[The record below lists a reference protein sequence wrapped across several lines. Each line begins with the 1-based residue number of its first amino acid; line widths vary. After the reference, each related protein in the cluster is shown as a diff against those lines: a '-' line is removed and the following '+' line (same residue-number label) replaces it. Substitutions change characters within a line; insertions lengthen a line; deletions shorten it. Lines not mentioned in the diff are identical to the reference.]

1 MLKKIFMLLL
11 AVVLGV
17 FACGCRD
24 SPSGENETNTP
35 PGTDAP
41 DDTDFEHKVR
51 FTQRNI
57 SATDAL
63 GRFYDA
69 AGELDESKQVGI
81 FYFLWSGSAA
91 ADFDLSKM
99 DLERIKAN
107 TDIGAFHYWSEP
119 LYGYY
124 HSADPWVFRK
134 HLELFMNA
142 GIDYIFFDVTNAILY
157 ENVLDSILPVA
168 LELQQAGY
176 PVPKLAFYCNAK
188 TKETV
193 TALYNGYYKPGTEN
207 GDKYKSLWY
216 RFADTNNAN
225 AQGKPWIA
233 ARRSGLGD
241 KEPNFAD
248 CSAEIKEFFYLKDAQ
263 WPNEGANFDNGMP
276 WMSWADGEQYNHNG
290 IMSVSVAQHTSGAF
304 SDAVLENNRNRGR
317 GRGWSSERGNDAAA
331 VDSGANFAGQW
342 QNAISAG
349 NAVNNVFVT
358 GWNEWIAQKQP
369 KGQGRSS
376 AYFVDLFN
384 KEFSRD
390 TEMMKGGYGDNFYL
404 QTAQNIRRFKAK
416 AGVAPDEFTVRRID
430 LSGDSAQ
437 WNATACYV
445 DMAGDTAARNYRS
458 ANTTLKE
465 PYTVPESPNDI
476 KSIRVAHDDE
486 YVYFRIECADKIT
499 APEAN
504 VRNWMNLFIEV
515 DGATGDNWNGYR
527 FVVNRTVIGNSTYV
541 ERLKAD
547 GSSSAE
553 ASATL
558 KLSGRTLTVKISRR
572 DIVATGASVLRF
584 KVADN
589 VAETANIMD
598 YYVHGDC
605 APLGRLSYTYR
616 IK

>member
-1 MLKKIFMLLL
+1 
-11 AVVLGV
+11 
-17 FACGCRD
+17 
-24 SPSGENETNTP
+24 
-35 PGTDAP
+35 
-41 DDTDFEHKVR
+41 
-51 FTQRNI
+51 
-57 SATDAL
+57 
-63 GRFYDA
+63 
-69 AGELDESKQVGI
+69 
-81 FYFLWSGSAA
+81 
-91 ADFDLSKM
+91 
-99 DLERIKAN
+99 
-107 TDIGAFHYWSEP
+107 
-119 LYGYY
+119 
-124 HSADPWVFRK
+124 
-134 HLELFMNA
+134 
-142 GIDYIFFDVTNAILY
+142 
-157 ENVLDSILPVA
+157 
-168 LELQQAGY
+168 
-176 PVPKLAFYCNAK
+176 
-188 TKETV
+188 
-193 TALYNGYYKPGTEN
+193 
-207 GDKYKSLWY
+207 
-216 RFADTNNAN
+216 
-225 AQGKPWIA
+225 
-233 ARRSGLGD
+233 
-241 KEPNFAD
+241 
-248 CSAEIKEFFYLKDAQ
+248 
-263 WPNEGANFDNGMP
+263 
-276 WMSWADGEQYNHNG
+276 
-290 IMSVSVAQHTSGAF
+290 MSVSVAQHTSGAF
-304 SDAVLENNRNRGR
+304 SDAVLENNRTRGR

-476 KSIRVAHDDE
+476 KSIRVAHDDV

-527 FVVNRTVIGNSTYV
+527 FVVNRTVIGNNTYV

-558 KLSGRTLTVKISRR
+558 KLSGRTLTVKISRC
-572 DIVATGASVLRF
+572 DIAATGASVLRF